1 MHKVKYRSLLEHNL
15 EVSTIKIALKLGMQ
29 EQPQYELVI
38 GVCPHLDRDGDG
50 TGCE

>member
-1 MHKVKYRSLLEHNL
+1 MHKVKYSSLLEQHV

-38 GVCPHLDRDGDG
+38 RGMPTFGP
-50 TGCE
+50 